1 MKRWMALDVGSK
13 TIGVAITDPLK
24 VTVRP
29 LKTLIRESLDRD
41 AERISELIDE
51 QEIERLVV
59 EAVDI
64 AYRPTTSVPEPA
76 AMSAAMGDAFFEI
89 LTFIDTNGLQE
100 DGAPMSITRSFSGA
114 QLLFDSAIPVRG
126 VTDATPTAGQTVR
139 IRKSYAGEVI
149 RVPHLGSYRTLSAT
163 HR

>member
-1 MKRWMALDVGSK
+1 MALDVGSK

-59 EAVDI
+59 GMPKHLGGE
-64 AYRPTTSVPEPA
+64 TSSVTAFIEP
-76 AMSAAMGDAFFEI
+76 
-89 LTFIDTNGLQE
+89 LVKLLQQNLE
-100 DGAPMSITRSFSGA
+100 
-114 QLLFDSAIPVRG
+114 IPVASAEERLSTKEAERLMAQADLP
-126 VTDATPTAGQTVR
+126 VAER
-139 IRKSYAGEVI
+139 RKRRNEFAAAVI
-149 RVPHLGSYRTLSAT
+149 LEWYLEECG
-163 HR
+163 